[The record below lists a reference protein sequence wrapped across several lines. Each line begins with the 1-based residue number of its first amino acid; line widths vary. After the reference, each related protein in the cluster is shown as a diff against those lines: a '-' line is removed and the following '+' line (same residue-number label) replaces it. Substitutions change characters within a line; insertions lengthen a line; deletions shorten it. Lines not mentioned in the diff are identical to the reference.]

1 MVISEVAKTKG
12 WVNGEVLR
20 WARERMGL
28 DHESVQELTAK
39 RDHEVKANQLM
50 AWEDGDEEP
59 ELPDLEVLAE
69 IYACPV
75 GYFMLDKPPKE
86 ELPLN
91 FRGLAPEKIK
101 TLSYESRLRL
111 RQFISFTEYLAYL
124 AGEIR
129 ALKPD
134 ISSITL
140 HDNIVRIAGSER
152 ERLGLSLDARKH
164 LGSAEAAFR
173 ICCEKLE
180 TLGIFVLSLKLNPRE
195 IRGGSRWDPPAPPA
209 ILVND
214 ADSEFAAGRLFTL
227 LHEYAHLLLK
237 RASFICD
244 FRGQDREIEHF
255 ANAFAAE
262 VLVPKEEFRQFLQKE
277 GLWQKRDTWSD
288 ARLDYIRKPFLASRD
303 VVTILLEEHGLAQRG
318 FYIEKYKNWDSRR
331 PFTPRSKKGSKQR
344 RNKFQIKRNLLGSA
358 YTDLIIAGY
367 KRGLVSPL
375 DLADLLDMR
384 IEKAE
389 KFVSWAESQ

>member
-1 MVISEVAKTKG
+1 MVISQVSKTKG

-28 DHESVQELTAK
+28 DYESVRILTAK
-39 RDHEVKANQLM
+39 HDRKIKENQLI
-50 AWEDGDEEP
+50 AWESGSEEP
-59 ELPDLEVLAE
+59 ELPDLEELAE

-101 TLSYESRLRL
+101 TLSYDSRLRL

-124 AGEIR
+124 AAEIR
-129 ALKPD
+129 ASKPE
-134 ISSITL
+134 ISSITV
-140 HDNIVRIAGSER
+140 HDNIAIIADRER
-152 ERLGLSLDARKH
+152 EKLGISLAVRKH
-164 LGSAEAAFR
+164 LSSPEEAFR

-237 RASFICD
+237 QASFICD
-244 FRGQDREIEHF
+244 FRGQDRQIEHF

-277 GLWQKRDTWSD
+277 GLWQRHDTWSD
-288 ARLDYIRKPFLASRD
+288 ATLDHIRKPFLASRD
-303 VVTILLEEHGLAQRG
+303 VVAILLEEHELAQRG
-318 FYIEKYKNWDSRR
+318 FYLEKYKNWDSRSL
-331 PFTPRSKKGSKQR
+331 FIPRSKKGSKR
-344 RNKFQIKRNLLGSA
+344 RRTKFQIKLNQLGSA
-358 YTDLIIAGY
+358 YTDLITAGY